1 MTTLNF
7 KILPDPY
14 DQITD
19 SIKRAYR
26 ADNNFQIEYSK
37 EEEIRMGLFASQVSV
52 FKDGKNETTSVLDK
66 SFWATIPRPFEP
78 LSFDTSFAFIPTC
91 PTYKDPRPIVLKTN
105 SLTKVYLDNLGYIS
119 ANQFSKDTNLLLLNG
134 YTKLILFNCDTNET
148 IVLYEKS
155 DDQSIEFSLFS
166 STNSKI
172 LMLLTDHTLSE
183 QTVWTFN
190 LSGEHLETNSLKTPD
205 DIFNFEFIKFEQL
218 AKEDRYNLFNSYGY
232 AFVAAGRTLNK
243 WHFMNYDRETNVIIL
258 RSYIPVSDIYY
269 NKEWKQEGC
278 DIRIKE
284 VGLTIVT

>member
-166 STNSKI
+166 STNR
-172 LMLLTDHTLSE
+172 
-183 QTVWTFN
+183 
-190 LSGEHLETNSLKTPD
+190 
-205 DIFNFEFIKFEQL
+205 
-218 AKEDRYNLFNSYGY
+218 A
-232 AFVAAGRTLNK
+232 
-243 WHFMNYDRETNVIIL
+243 
-258 RSYIPVSDIYY
+258 
-269 NKEWKQEGC
+269 
-278 DIRIKE
+278 
-284 VGLTIVT
+284 